1 MSLPPGASPLSR
13 RLYQGST
20 GCATLSFRS
29 FTLEMTQHKR
39 GRGRLEK
46 GSKIFNLSQGCRCEA
61 PQRVG
66 LPKNSFQQQWQR
78 GSVED
83 RQNSLT
89 HHNIYWV
96 PALVQEP
103 GDRKMS
109 KTLLAR
115 PHVLNIY
122 TKSVSAWDRDR
133 ASGWFACLSGAKLT
147 LLITHAV
154 PCPVRALELT
164 EGGPARGF
172 RKPGLL
178 ILVHCQF
185 HFLMLTFHRKVKFTV
200 SVKGYCDHPHIVCAC
215 CWFIFILRVLQCLQS
230 QVCVGKGKEF

>member
-1 MSLPPGASPLSR
+1 MSLLRGASPLCR
-13 RLYQGST
+13 RLYQVST
-20 GCATLSFRS
+20 GCATLSFRIL
-29 FTLEMTQHKR
+29 TLEMTQHKR

-66 LPKNSFQQQWQR
+66 LPKNSFQQQWQH

-103 GDRKMS
+103 GDRKMN

-115 PHVLNIY
+115 PHVLNHLHHIC
-122 TKSVSAWDRDR
+122 K
-133 ASGWFACLSGAKLT
+133 CLGQGPSLRLVCLPLWCQGDTAHN
-147 LLITHAV
+147 THAV
-154 PCPVRALELT
+154 LPVLSELWSWLKVAPQENPVSETQWQYCLSQYRA
-164 EGGPARGF
+164 
-172 RKPGLL
+172 LL
-178 ILVHCQF
+178 ILVYYQF
-185 HFLMLTFHRKVKFTV
+185 HFLMLTFHRKVKFTRL
-200 SVKGYCDHPHIVCAC
+200 SKRLLWSSSYC
-215 CWFIFILRVLQCLQS
+215 LCLLF
-230 QVCVGKGKEF
+230 KYINLIYL

>member
-20 GCATLSFRS
+20 GCATLSFRIL
-29 FTLEMTQHKR
+29 TLEMTQHKR
-39 GRGRLEK
+39 GWGRLEQ
-46 GSKIFNLSQGCRCEA
+46 GSKIFNLSQGCRREA

-103 GDRKMS
+103 GDRKMN

-122 TKSVSAWDRDR
+122 TKSVSAGDRDR
-133 ASGWFACLSGAKLT
+133 VSGWFVCLSGAKVT
-147 LLITHAV
+147 LLIHTQY

-164 EGGPARGF
+164 KGGPTWGF
-172 RKPGLL
+172 RKPVAALL
-178 ILVHCQF
+178 KCALSSPNSSSLSVS
-185 HFLMLTFHRKVKFTV
+185 FLNA
-200 SVKGYCDHPHIVCAC
+200 HI
-215 CWFIFILRVLQCLQS
+215 S
-230 QVCVGKGKEF
+230 